1 MADRQSDRDRSDRL
15 DRLCP
20 PAVHAL
26 LDCFAAAGV
35 GAYPVGGCV
44 RDSLMGRVPHDWDI
58 AVTCPPEQTAALCKA
73 AGWQIIP
80 TGLAHGTVTV
90 LVPTDGERMACM
102 ARMAIECTTCRTE
115 TGYSDGRHPDHVA
128 FSAHIRDDLS
138 RRDFTVNAMA
148 AERDSAGHFRIIDLF
163 GGQDDLRAG
172 VIRCVGDPER
182 RLREDALRVLRG
194 VRFSVKLGFCP
205 DPVTRAAL
213 CRCAPGLSQV
223 SGERVREE
231 LRGILISPNPDRG
244 VRMLYELGLMPYILP
259 MPSPAASTLAEA
271 GGFGALAGA
280 GASTDTDDRFVSR
293 MAALLWGLDETARKA
308 DLERLRLSNA
318 DARRVCA
325 RLALAAFRPDPIM
338 PLPETARR
346 LRARLGEEA
355 YPALALRRA
364 YAATETPVDPSLL
377 ALQDELLQEVALSAA
392 RRDPVTVGELAL
404 SGRDLTAL
412 GIPPGREMGQ
422 VIAALLDAVLQDPAR
437 NTRETL
443 ESLARQREL
452 L

>member
-1 MADRQSDRDRSDRL
+1 MTADRQSGQARL
-15 DRLCP
+15 DALCP

-44 RDSLMGRVPHDWDI
+44 RDSLMGRVPHDWDV

-80 TGLAHGTVTV
+80 TGLVHGTVTV
-90 LVPTDGERMACM
+90 LVPSGGE
-102 ARMAIECTTCRTE
+102 RMAIECTTCRTE

-138 RRDFTVNAMA
+138 RRDLTVNAMA
-148 AERDSAGHFRIIDLF
+148 AERDPAGHFRIIDLF

-205 DPVTRAAL
+205 EPATRAAL

-231 LRGILISPNPDRG
+231 LRGILISPDPDRG

-259 MPSPAASTLAEA
+259 VPSPAASALAEA

-280 GASTDTDDRFVSR
+280 GAPTDTDDRFVSR

-325 RLALAAFRPDPIM
+325 RLALAAFRPDPTM
-338 PLPETARR
+338 PLPEIARR

-364 YAATETPVDPSLL
+364 YGAVEPPVELALL
-377 ALQDELLQEVALSAA
+377 ALLDELLREVALSAA
-392 RRDPVTVGELAL
+392 HRDPVTVGELAL

-443 ESLARQREL
+443 ESLARQQEL